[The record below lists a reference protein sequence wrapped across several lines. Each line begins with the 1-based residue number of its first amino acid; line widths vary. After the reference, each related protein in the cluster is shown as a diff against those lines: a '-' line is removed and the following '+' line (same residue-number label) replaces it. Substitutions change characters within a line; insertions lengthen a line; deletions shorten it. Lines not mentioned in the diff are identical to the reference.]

1 MRLEVAPQVALKAI
15 VLALAMMLG
24 GSFAHAAGGA
34 TPLDKYLDGL
44 KTLRVS
50 FTQSI
55 EDSRGR
61 KTDQSKGALI
71 VSRPGKFRWEIH
83 PSGSGA
89 AAQLLVADGR
99 NLWFFDPDL
108 EQVTVKPMDAALTAT
123 PAMLLSGGADV
134 RSSFDISNAAASA
147 GLEWVR
153 VAPKTADAD
162 FREALLGFGSGEL
175 KRMILKD
182 KLGQT
187 ATLDFDHTQRNAPV
201 KPDEVMFTPPAG
213 ADVIGTPSK

>member
-1 MRLEVAPQVALKAI
+1 MQSVRSI
-15 VLALAMMLG
+15 LAACFLGVSLLA
-24 GSFAHAAGGA
+24 SAAHAAVA
-34 TPLDKYLDGL
+34 TTPLDQYLDGL

-55 EDSRGR
+55 EDSQGR
-61 KTDQSKGALI
+61 KTDRSTGALV

-83 PSGSGA
+83 PAGSST

-134 RSSFDISNAAASA
+134 RSAFDISNQAANG
-147 GLEWVR
+147 GLQWVR
-153 VAPKTADAD
+153 VAPKAADAD
-162 FREALLGFGSGEL
+162 FREALLGFGGGEL
-175 KRMILKD
+175 KRMVLKD

-201 KPDEVMFTPPAG
+201 KAEEIMFTPPAG

>member
-1 MRLEVAPQVALKAI
+1 MRNLRQVFVIVSAV
-15 VLALAMMLG
+15 VLAAFV
-24 GSFAHAAGGA
+24 GSAACAATDA
-34 TPLDKYLDGL
+34 TPLDRYLDGL

-55 EDSRGR
+55 ADSSGR
-61 KTDQSKGALI
+61 KTDRSTGALV

-83 PSGSGA
+83 PEGSGE

-108 EQVTVKPMDAALTAT
+108 EQVTVKPMDAALSAT
-123 PAMLLSGGADV
+123 PAMLLSGGEDV
-134 RSSFDISNAAASA
+134 RSAFDINTEAKSG

-153 VAPKTADAD
+153 VAPKAADAD
-162 FREALLGFGSGEL
+162 FREARLGFGNGEL

-187 ATLDFDHTQRNAPV
+187 ATLEFDHTQRNAPV
-201 KPDEVMFTPPAG
+201 KADEVSFTPPKG
-213 ADVIGTPSK
+213 ADVIGTPVK